1 VEAESRQFRRRTL
14 LSPLMNKN
22 NQITSMTGFGSG
34 AAEGQGLRLGVELR
48 SVNSRYLDIQVRCP
62 ANLQPFEQVIRERI
76 QSQLSRG
83 KVSANISWTEEAQQ
97 KALPKL
103 DEEFVKAYLEQL
115 QQLAELGHTE
125 MKADLAL
132 LARLP
137 GVFTFATAE
146 PENDEAKALM
156 LAALDEALAD
166 MVAMRTKEGQALAED
181 LRRRVE
187 AIEVHLEQIAALVP
201 KTREQI
207 QNRLREKVAALLD
220 PGAIHEDRLAME
232 VALIAERSD
241 ITEEIVRFRSHNVQ
255 FFEALDKGGEVG
267 KRFNFLLQEM
277 NREANTISSKSSD
290 SHIIHR
296 VVEIKEDVERLREQV
311 QNLA

>member
-1 VEAESRQFRRRTL
+1 MT
-14 LSPLMNKN
+14 KK
-22 NQITSMTGFGSG
+22 NQITSMTGFGGG
-34 AAEGQGLRLGVELR
+34 AAEGQGVRLGVELR

-62 ANLQPFEQVIRERI
+62 SNLQAFEQLIRERV
-76 QSQLSRG
+76 QAQLSRG
-83 KVSANISWTEEAQQ
+83 KVSVNFSWTEEAQQ
-97 KALPKL
+97 KALPTL
-103 DEEFVKAYLEQL
+103 DEEVASGYLTQL
-115 QQLAELGHTE
+115 QRLAELSQSDTQV
-125 MKADLAL
+125 DLAL

-137 GVFTFATAE
+137 GVFSFAAAE
-146 PENDEAKALM
+146 PENDEAKELIQ
-156 LAALDEALAD
+156 AALDEALVE

-187 AIEVHLEQIAALVP
+187 AVEAHLEHIAELVP
-201 KTREQI
+201 RTREQI
-207 QNRLREKVAALLD
+207 QNRLREKVAVLLE

-241 ITEEIVRFRSHNVQ
+241 ITEEIVRFRSHNAQ
-255 FFEALDKGGEVG
+255 FFAALDKGGEVG

-290 SHIIHR
+290 SDIIHR
-296 VVEIKEDVERLREQV
+296 VVEIKEEVERLREQV

>member
-1 VEAESRQFRRRTL
+1 MT
-14 LSPLMNKN
+14 KK
-22 NQITSMTGFGSG
+22 NQITSMTGFGGG
-34 AAEGQGLRLGVELR
+34 AAEGQGVRLGVELR

-62 ANLQPFEQVIRERI
+62 SNLQSFEQLIRERV
-76 QSQLSRG
+76 QAQLSRG
-83 KVSANISWTEEAQQ
+83 KVSVNFSWTEEAQQ
-97 KALPKL
+97 KALPTL
-103 DEEFVKAYLEQL
+103 DEEVASGYLTQL
-115 QQLAELGHTE
+115 QRLAELSQSDTQV
-125 MKADLAL
+125 DLAL

-137 GVFTFATAE
+137 GVFSFAAAE
-146 PENDEAKALM
+146 PENDEAKELIQ
-156 LAALDEALAD
+156 AALDEALVE

-187 AIEVHLEQIAALVP
+187 VVEAHLEHIAELVP
-201 KTREQI
+201 RTREQI
-207 QNRLREKVAALLD
+207 QHRLREKVAVLLE

-241 ITEEIVRFRSHNVQ
+241 ITEEIVRFRSHNAQ
-255 FFEALDKGGEVG
+255 FFAALDKGGEVG

-290 SHIIHR
+290 SDIIHR
-296 VVEIKEDVERLREQV
+296 VVEIKEEVERLREQV

>member
-1 VEAESRQFRRRTL
+1 MT
-14 LSPLMNKN
+14 KK
-22 NQITSMTGFGSG
+22 NQITSMTGFGGG
-34 AAEGQGLRLGVELR
+34 AAEGQGVRLGVELR

-62 ANLQPFEQVIRERI
+62 SNLQSFEQLIRERV
-76 QSQLSRG
+76 QAQLSRG
-83 KVSANISWTEEAQQ
+83 KVSVNFSWTEEAQQ
-97 KALPKL
+97 KALPTL
-103 DEEFVKAYLEQL
+103 DEEVASGYLTQL
-115 QQLAELGHTE
+115 QRLAELSQSDTQV
-125 MKADLAL
+125 DLAL

-137 GVFTFATAE
+137 GVFSFAAAE
-146 PENDEAKALM
+146 PENDEAKELM
-156 LAALDEALAD
+156 QAALDEALVE

-187 AIEVHLEQIAALVP
+187 AVEAHLEHIAELVP
-201 KTREQI
+201 RTREQI
-207 QNRLREKVAALLD
+207 QHRLREKVAVLLE

-241 ITEEIVRFRSHNVQ
+241 ITEEIVRFRSHNAQ
-255 FFEALDKGGEVG
+255 FFAALDKGGEVG

-290 SHIIHR
+290 SDIIHR
-296 VVEIKEDVERLREQV
+296 VVEIKEEVERLREQV

>member
-1 VEAESRQFRRRTL
+1 
-14 LSPLMNKN
+14 
-22 NQITSMTGFGSG
+22 
-34 AAEGQGLRLGVELR
+34 
-48 SVNSRYLDIQVRCP
+48 
-62 ANLQPFEQVIRERI
+62 
-76 QSQLSRG
+76 
-83 KVSANISWTEEAQQ
+83 
-97 KALPKL
+97 
-103 DEEFVKAYLEQL
+103 
-115 QQLAELGHTE
+115 
-125 MKADLAL
+125 
-132 LARLP
+132 
-137 GVFTFATAE
+137 
-146 PENDEAKALM
+146 M

-207 QNRLREKVAALLD
+207 QNRLREKVAALLE

>member
-1 VEAESRQFRRRTL
+1 MT
-14 LSPLMNKN
+14 KK
-22 NQITSMTGFGSG
+22 NQITSMTGFGGG
-34 AAEGQGLRLGVELR
+34 AAEGQGVRLGVELR

-62 ANLQPFEQVIRERI
+62 SNLQAFEQLIRERV
-76 QSQLSRG
+76 QAQLSRG
-83 KVSANISWTEEAQQ
+83 KVSVNFSWTEEAQQ
-97 KALPKL
+97 KALPTL
-103 DEEFVKAYLEQL
+103 DEEVASGYLTQL
-115 QQLAELGHTE
+115 QRLAELSQSDTQV
-125 MKADLAL
+125 DLAL

-137 GVFTFATAE
+137 GVFSFAAAE
-146 PENDEAKALM
+146 PENDEAKELM
-156 LAALDEALAD
+156 QAALDEALVE

-187 AIEVHLEQIAALVP
+187 AVEAHLEHIAELVP
-201 KTREQI
+201 RTREQI
-207 QNRLREKVAALLD
+207 QNRLREKVAVLLE

-241 ITEEIVRFRSHNVQ
+241 ITEEIVRFRSHNAQ
-255 FFEALDKGGEVG
+255 FFAALDKGGEVG

-290 SHIIHR
+290 SDIIHR
-296 VVEIKEDVERLREQV
+296 VVEIKEEVERLREQV

>member
-1 VEAESRQFRRRTL
+1 MT
-14 LSPLMNKN
+14 KK
-22 NQITSMTGFGSG
+22 NQITSMTGFGGG
-34 AAEGQGLRLGVELR
+34 AAEGQGVRLGVELR

-62 ANLQPFEQVIRERI
+62 SNLQAFEQLIRERV
-76 QSQLSRG
+76 QAQLSRG
-83 KVSANISWTEEAQQ
+83 KVSVNFSWTEEAQQ
-97 KALPKL
+97 KALPTL
-103 DEEFVKAYLEQL
+103 DEEVARGYLTQL
-115 QQLAELGHTE
+115 QRLAELSQSDTQV
-125 MKADLAL
+125 DLAL

-137 GVFTFATAE
+137 GVFSFAAAE
-146 PENDEAKALM
+146 PENDEAKELIQ
-156 LAALDEALAD
+156 AALDEALVE

-187 AIEVHLEQIAALVP
+187 AVEAHLEHIAELVP
-201 KTREQI
+201 RTREQI
-207 QNRLREKVAALLD
+207 QNRLREKVAVLLE

-241 ITEEIVRFRSHNVQ
+241 ITEEIVRFRSHNAQ
-255 FFEALDKGGEVG
+255 FFAALDKGGEVG

-290 SHIIHR
+290 SDIIHR
-296 VVEIKEDVERLREQV
+296 VVEIKEEVERLREQV

>member
-1 VEAESRQFRRRTL
+1 MT
-14 LSPLMNKN
+14 KK
-22 NQITSMTGFGSG
+22 NQITSMTGFGGG
-34 AAEGQGLRLGVELR
+34 AAEGQGVRLGVELR

-62 ANLQPFEQVIRERI
+62 SNLQSFEQLIRERV
-76 QSQLSRG
+76 QAQLSRG
-83 KVSANISWTEEAQQ
+83 KVSVNFSWTEEAQQ
-97 KALPKL
+97 KALPTL
-103 DEEFVKAYLEQL
+103 DEEVASGYLTQL
-115 QQLAELGHTE
+115 QRLAELSQSDTQV
-125 MKADLAL
+125 DLAL

-137 GVFTFATAE
+137 GVFSFAAAE
-146 PENDEAKALM
+146 PENDEAKELIQV
-156 LAALDEALAD
+156 ALDEALVE

-187 AIEVHLEQIAALVP
+187 AVEAHLEHIAELVP
-201 KTREQI
+201 RTREQI
-207 QNRLREKVAALLD
+207 QHRLREKVAVLLE

-241 ITEEIVRFRSHNVQ
+241 ITEEIVRFRSHNAQ
-255 FFEALDKGGEVG
+255 FFAALDKGGEVG

-290 SHIIHR
+290 SDIIHR
-296 VVEIKEDVERLREQV
+296 VVEIKEEVERLREQV

>member
-1 VEAESRQFRRRTL
+1 MT
-14 LSPLMNKN
+14 KK
-22 NQITSMTGFGSG
+22 NQITSMTGFGGG
-34 AAEGQGLRLGVELR
+34 AAEGQGVRLGVELR

-62 ANLQPFEQVIRERI
+62 SNLQSFEQLIRERV
-76 QSQLSRG
+76 QAQLSRG
-83 KVSANISWTEEAQQ
+83 KVSVNFSWTEEAQQ
-97 KALPKL
+97 KALPTL
-103 DEEFVKAYLEQL
+103 DEEVASGYLTQL
-115 QQLAELGHTE
+115 QRLAELSQSDTQV
-125 MKADLAL
+125 DLAL

-137 GVFTFATAE
+137 GVFSFAAAE
-146 PENDEAKALM
+146 PENDEAKELIQ
-156 LAALDEALAD
+156 AALDEALVE

-187 AIEVHLEQIAALVP
+187 AVEAHLEHIAALVP
-201 KTREQI
+201 RTREQI
-207 QNRLREKVAALLD
+207 QNRLREKVAVLLE

-241 ITEEIVRFRSHNVQ
+241 ITEEIVRFRSHNAQ
-255 FFEALDKGGEVG
+255 FFAALDKGGEVG

-290 SHIIHR
+290 SDIIHR
-296 VVEIKEDVERLREQV
+296 VVEIKEEVERLREQV

>member
-1 VEAESRQFRRRTL
+1 MT
-14 LSPLMNKN
+14 KK
-22 NQITSMTGFGSG
+22 NQITSMTGFGGG
-34 AAEGQGLRLGVELR
+34 AAEGQGVRLGVELR

-62 ANLQPFEQVIRERI
+62 SNLQSFEQLIRERV
-76 QSQLSRG
+76 QAQLSRG
-83 KVSANISWTEEAQQ
+83 KVSVNFSWTEEAQQ
-97 KALPKL
+97 KALPTL
-103 DEEFVKAYLEQL
+103 DEEVASGYLTQL
-115 QQLAELGHTE
+115 QRLAELSQSDTQV
-125 MKADLAL
+125 DLAL

-137 GVFTFATAE
+137 GVFSFAAAE
-146 PENDEAKALM
+146 PENDEAKELIQ
-156 LAALDEALAD
+156 AALDEALVE

-187 AIEVHLEQIAALVP
+187 AVEAHLEHIAELVP
-201 KTREQI
+201 RTREQI
-207 QNRLREKVAALLD
+207 QHRLREKVAALLE

-241 ITEEIVRFRSHNVQ
+241 ITEEIVRFRSHNAQ
-255 FFEALDKGGEVG
+255 FFAALDKGGEVG

-290 SHIIHR
+290 SDIIHR
-296 VVEIKEDVERLREQV
+296 VVEIKEEVERLREQV

>member
-1 VEAESRQFRRRTL
+1 
-14 LSPLMNKN
+14 MNKD

-62 ANLQPFEQVIRERI
+62 SNLQPFEAAIRERI
-76 QSQLSRG
+76 QSRLTRG
-83 KVSANISWTEEAQQ
+83 KVSANISWIEEAQQ
-97 KALPKL
+97 QALPNL
-103 DEEFVKAYLEQL
+103 DEEVASGYLVQL
-115 QQLAELGHTE
+115 RRLAELGQIETE
-125 MKADLAL
+125 IDLAL

-137 GVFTFATAE
+137 GVFSFGVEET
-146 PENDEAKALM
+146 ENESTKALL
-156 LAALDEALAD
+156 LASLDQALTD
-166 MVAMRTKEGQALAED
+166 MVAMRTSEGQTLAVD
-181 LRRRVE
+181 LRQRVE
-187 AIEVHLEQIAALVP
+187 AIEAHLEYIAELVP
-201 KTREQI
+201 RTREQI
-207 QNRLREKVAALLD
+207 QSRLREKVLALLE

-241 ITEEIVRFRSHNVQ
+241 ITEEVVRFRSHNAQ

-290 SHIIHR
+290 AEIIHR
-296 VVEIKEDVERLREQV
+296 VVEIKEEVERLREQV

>member
-1 VEAESRQFRRRTL
+1 MT
-14 LSPLMNKN
+14 KK
-22 NQITSMTGFGSG
+22 NQITSMTGFGGG
-34 AAEGQGLRLGVELR
+34 AAEGQGVRLGVELR

-62 ANLQPFEQVIRERI
+62 SNLQSFEQLIRERV
-76 QSQLSRG
+76 QAQLSRG
-83 KVSANISWTEEAQQ
+83 KVSVNFSWTEEAQQ
-97 KALPKL
+97 KALPTL
-103 DEEFVKAYLEQL
+103 DEEVASGYLTQL
-115 QQLAELGHTE
+115 QRLAELSQSDTQV
-125 MKADLAL
+125 DLAL

-137 GVFTFATAE
+137 GVFSFAAAE
-146 PENDEAKALM
+146 PENDEAKELIQ
-156 LAALDEALAD
+156 AALDEALVE

-187 AIEVHLEQIAALVP
+187 VVEAHLEHIAELVP
-201 KTREQI
+201 RTREQI
-207 QNRLREKVAALLD
+207 QNRLREKVAVLLE

-241 ITEEIVRFRSHNVQ
+241 ITEEIVRFRSHNAQ
-255 FFEALDKGGEVG
+255 FFAALDKGGEVG

-290 SHIIHR
+290 SDIIHR
-296 VVEIKEDVERLREQV
+296 VVEIKEEVERLREQV

>member
-1 VEAESRQFRRRTL
+1 MT
-14 LSPLMNKN
+14 KK
-22 NQITSMTGFGSG
+22 NQITSMTGFGGG
-34 AAEGQGLRLGVELR
+34 AAEGQGVRLGVELR

-62 ANLQPFEQVIRERI
+62 SNLQSFEQLIRERV
-76 QSQLSRG
+76 QAQLSRG
-83 KVSANISWTEEAQQ
+83 KVSVNFSWTEEAQQ
-97 KALPKL
+97 KALPTL
-103 DEEFVKAYLEQL
+103 DEEVASGYLTQL
-115 QQLAELGHTE
+115 QRLAELSQSDTQV
-125 MKADLAL
+125 DLAL

-137 GVFTFATAE
+137 GVFSFAAAE
-146 PENDEAKALM
+146 PENDEAKELIQ
-156 LAALDEALAD
+156 AALDEALVE

-187 AIEVHLEQIAALVP
+187 AVEAHLEHIAELVP
-201 KTREQI
+201 RTREQI
-207 QNRLREKVAALLD
+207 QNRLREKVAVLLE

-241 ITEEIVRFRSHNVQ
+241 ITEEIVRFRSHNAQ
-255 FFEALDKGGEVG
+255 FFAALDKGGEVG

-290 SHIIHR
+290 SDIIHG
-296 VVEIKEDVERLREQV
+296 VVEIKEEVERLREQV